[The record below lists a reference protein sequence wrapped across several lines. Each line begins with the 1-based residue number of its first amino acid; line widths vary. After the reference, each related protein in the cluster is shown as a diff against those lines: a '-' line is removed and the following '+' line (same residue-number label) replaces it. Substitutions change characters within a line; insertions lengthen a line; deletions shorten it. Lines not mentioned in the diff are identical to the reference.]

1 YDRNDFDYQISTWL
15 RDNLKSTDYQSYCMS
30 LPWLSVI
37 TTNIDLLLEE
47 IIHKDSLTEDYHVV
61 RSLKEFNAS
70 LNNGDKCKIVK
81 LHGCISDIS
90 KYKLLF
96 SSNDFN
102 RNDKFYNRIFS
113 IVEEQSPDVAILFIG
128 YSFNDRFGNLFL
140 NTFQQRFKG
149 REFYMV
155 DP

>member
-1 YDRNDFDYQISTWL
+1 LGAGASMTETRGYLSKHLIEYYRDFKNISYQPENNDIVDFVDKVFSLPQYDRNDFDYQISTWL

-81 LHGCISDIS
+81 LHG
-90 KYKLLF
+90 
-96 SSNDFN
+96 
-102 RNDKFYNRIFS
+102 
-113 IVEEQSPDVAILFIG
+113 
-128 YSFNDRFGNLFL
+128 
-140 NTFQQRFKG
+140 
-149 REFYMV
+149 
-155 DP
+155 